1 MKITSPLFLVLL
13 GMACGLPA
21 NARAQPNPNGQIIV
35 TSLADSYL
43 VLIRDPVVQAELRLD
58 DQQRQAI
65 RELTDELDGPMWTL
79 RNQGGEKANQQFKE
93 VISTAESRMEQ
104 ILTAVQRKRLNQMR
118 VSVCGLQ
125 VLLRDDVAQKL
136 DLSEQQRTQIRQV
149 LEEAAKP
156 KEESTPRATNGKIP
170 SKPIKSKKSVNTP
183 QTRIAAILSRQQ
195 LARLT
200 DVLGPPVDAS
210 KLGYVKFKAPELD
223 GKDGWLNS
231 PPLTMSQLRGQVVA
245 LHFWTFG
252 CINCIHNHAHYRGWQ
267 ESFAKRG
274 LTIIGIHTP
283 ESEEEHNVQTV
294 QEKTKDAKF
303 EFPVLVDN
311 ERRNWNAW
319 GNSMWPT
326 VYLIDKHGYVR
337 YWWMG
342 ELNWEGAEGEKIFRR
357 HIEELLAEQ

>member
-1 MKITSPLFLVLL
+1 MKIARPLFLVLL
-13 GMACGLPA
+13 GVACGVPVHT
-21 NARAQPNPNGQIIV
+21 RAQPNPNGQIIV
-35 TSLADSYL
+35 TSLADPYL
-43 VLIRDPVVQAELRLD
+43 VLIRDPVVQAELGLD
-58 DQQRQAI
+58 DRQRQAV
-65 RELTDELDGPMWTL
+65 RELSDELDGPLWIL
-79 RNQGGEKANQQFKE
+79 RNQNGEKASQQFQE
-93 VISTAESRMEQ
+93 MISTAESRMEQ

-118 VSVCGLQ
+118 VSVFGLQ
-125 VLLRDDVAQKL
+125 SLMRDDVAQKL
-136 DLSEQQRTQIRQV
+136 DLSPPQRAQIGQV
-149 LEEAAKP
+149 LEEAAQAKR
-156 KEESTPRATNGKIP
+156 ESTQQATNDKIP
-170 SKPIKSKKSVNTP
+170 SNPSKSKKSVNTP

-195 LARLT
+195 LDRLK
-200 DVLGPPVDAS
+200 DVLGPPVDAT

-231 PPLTMSQLRGQVVA
+231 PPLTMSQLRGQVIA

-267 ESFAKRG
+267 DTFAKRG

-283 ESEEEHNVQTV
+283 ESEEEHNVETV
-294 QEKTKDAKF
+294 QQKTKEAEF
-303 EFPVLVDN
+303 AFPVLVDN

-342 ELNWEGAEGEKIFRR
+342 ELNWEGAEGEQIFRR
-357 HIEELLAEQ
+357 HIAELLAEQ